1 MLMTSTEAV
10 TAAIK
15 PNSTQT
21 TDTTTSPES
30 ATDEELMFQAVGI
43 IRGEVNL
50 SVSCPTTITL
60 NQKQDRL
67 YPSRNL
73 LALRGDRD

>member
-1 MLMTSTEAV
+1 MTDTEAV
-10 TAAIK
+10 TTEIE
-15 PNSTQT
+15 PLSPSDP